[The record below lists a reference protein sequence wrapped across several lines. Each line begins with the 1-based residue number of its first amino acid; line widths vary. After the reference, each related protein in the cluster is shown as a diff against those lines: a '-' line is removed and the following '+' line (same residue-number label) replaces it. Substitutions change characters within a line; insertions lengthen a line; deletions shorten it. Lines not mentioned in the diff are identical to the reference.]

1 MSFFV
6 TGLKLKIIVVFLVLI
21 FTMLNTTVI
30 FAHGFGERYD
40 LPIPLSYF
48 VFGASATVALSFVI
62 IGWFVRQANSSEDYL
77 QLDIWNKDKIRIF
90 LKGAK
95 FFLSIFSI
103 LLLIL
108 TILTGL
114 LGTKNALDNFSP
126 TFVWIIWWGGFG
138 YIVAIFGNLWVV
150 VNPWSMAFKY
160 FENIFK
166 QDLKPIYSWPNNIDA
181 WPALIAFFLFA
192 WFENVYFGSSTPKI
206 LSVSLILY
214 SVYSI
219 VGMYI
224 FGRYT
229 WLRNADP
236 FFVLFSLFS
245 RFSMTEVRV
254 KTPKGEKVVCDTCT
268 ANCLNISLKDC
279 VDCYECWELAP
290 NKLRKFSFRP
300 FASGLA
306 RGEKVTWALV
316 AFHIS
321 ALATVTFDGF
331 AETSTWIS
339 IQNTLWPI
347 FDSIPFSTFAT
358 IKTIGLIFFPVLFF
372 SMYVLVCSHIS
383 NISKNKISKEEAI
396 KTFVFSL
403 VPIALA
409 YNLSHYISFL
419 LITGQQIIPLA
430 SDPFGCSSVD
440 IPSVRNIVCFFDWNL
455 FNTVQY
461 TPNISIINAKFAWIF
476 SVIALVGGH
485 IFSVFIAH
493 LISIRKLSNH
503 KLAVKTQYPMLFLMV
518 FYTGISLWIIAQPIV
533 D

>member
-1 MSFFV
+1 M
-6 TGLKLKIIVVFLVLI
+6 TGIKLKAIAIFSVLI
-21 FTMLNTTVI
+21 FTALNATVV

-48 VFGASATVALSFVI
+48 VFGASAMVALSFVV
-62 IGWFVRQANSSEDYL
+62 IGWFVRQGNTNNDYR
-77 QLDIWNKDKIRIF
+77 QLDIWNKELVRIL
-90 LKGAK
+90 LKCAK
-95 FFLSIFSI
+95 FSLGICSVFL
-103 LLLIL
+103 LTL
-108 TILTGL
+108 TILTGF
-114 LGTKNALDNFSP
+114 LGTENALDNFSP
-126 TFVWIIWWGGFG
+126 TFVWIIWWVGFG
-138 YIVAIFGNLWVV
+138 YVVAIFGNLWAI
-150 VNPWSMAFKY
+150 VNPWSVGFKY

-166 QDLKPIYSWPNNIDA
+166 QDLKPIRSWPKNIDA
-181 WPALIAFFLFA
+181 WPALIAFFIFA
-192 WFENVYFGSSTPKI
+192 WFENVYFGSSTPSI
-206 LSVSLILY
+206 LSISLIIY

-224 FGRYT
+224 FGRHT

-236 FFVLFSLFS
+236 FFVFFSLFS
-245 RFSMTEVRV
+245 RFSMTEIRV
-254 KTPKGEKVVCDTCT
+254 KTPTGEKPVCNTCT
-268 ANCLNISLKDC
+268 ANCLNISLTDC
-279 VDCYECWELAP
+279 VDCYECWEYAP
-290 NKLRKFSFRP
+290 DRLRKFSLRP

-316 AFHIS
+316 AFHIT

-339 IQNTLWPI
+339 IQNALWPI
-347 FDSIPFSTFAT
+347 FEYLPFSTFST
-358 IKTIGLIFFPVLFF
+358 IKTVGLIFFPILFF
-372 SMYVLVCSHIS
+372 GMYVLVCS
-383 NISKNKISKEEAI
+383 NIAKLSKNKISKEEAI

-419 LITGQQIIPLA
+419 LITGQQIIPLV

-440 IPSVRNIVCFFDWNL
+440 TPSFRNIVCFYDWDL
-455 FNTVQY
+455 LNTRQY
-461 TPNISIINAKFAWIF
+461 TPNISIINAKFAWVF

-518 FYTGISLWIIAQPIV
+518 FYTGISLWIIAQPII